1 MSVWV
6 PGLLEV
12 GTTSVSVSVL
22 GVEYG
27 GPGRWDGQ
35 DTRLAC
41 RPPPS
46 PKSLWATTPGGGI
59 IISTTHSLTHCAGP
73 WTVSLRHGPRFYSF
87 ILFNLICDAGNQVC
101 TPGIRFVPLVTAGD
115 DGNLSTS

>member
-12 GTTSVSVSVL
+12 GMTSVSVSVL

-59 IISTTHSLTHCAGP
+59 IISTTHSLRGTVDGCAP
-73 WTVSLRHGPRFYSF
+73 IRTPFLF
-87 ILFNLICDAGNQVC
+87 IYFI
-101 TPGIRFVPLVTAGD
+101 
-115 DGNLSTS
+115 

>member
-12 GTTSVSVSVL
+12 GTTSVSASVL
-22 GVEYG
+22 GGEYG
-27 GPGRWDGQ
+27 GPGRWGGQ

-46 PKSLWATTPGGGI
+46 PKSLWATTPGVI
-59 IISTTHSLTHCAGP
+59 IIKPQNPKTPHECVRG
-73 WTVSLRHGPRFYSF
+73 
-87 ILFNLICDAGNQVC
+87 GNIVNK
-101 TPGIRFVPLVTAGD
+101 GVL
-115 DGNLSTS
+115 NSN

>member
-59 IISTTHSLTHCAGP
+59 IISTTHSLTARDCGRCRSDTDP
-73 WTVSLRHGPRFYSF
+73 VSIHLFY
-87 ILFNLICDAGNQVC
+87 LI
-101 TPGIRFVPLVTAGD
+101 
-115 DGNLSTS
+115 

>member
-27 GPGRWDGQ
+27 GPGRWEGQ

-46 PKSLWATTPGGGI
+46 PKSLWATTQGGII
-59 IISTTHSLTHCAGP
+59 IISTTHSLRG
-73 WTVSLRHGPRFYSF
+73 TVEDVALT
-87 ILFNLICDAGNQVC
+87 C
-101 TPGIRFVPLVTAGD
+101 TPFLFIYLIKF
-115 DGNLSTS
+115 NF